1 MSIWSTSRVTCA
13 VAVAA
18 VLAASG
24 VTPATA
30 ASKPPPGGGLVV
42 QTADGAVR
50 GQAGDGVRT
59 FEGIP
64 YAAPPVGDLRFQ
76 PPAPAEAWTGV
87 RDATGFDPQTQCAQ
101 LTRLGNLQTF
111 GEDCLYLNVTV
122 PAGKSAK
129 GLPVM
134 VWVHGGSFVYGTGY
148 TYDASKLAA
157 QGDVVV
163 VTINYRLGPLGF
175 LANPA
180 LSAERPAAGSGD
192 YALLDQQAALRWVQE
207 NARAFGGNPNN
218 VTLFGESAGAASVC
232 ANLVSP
238 SAEGLFHRAIVQSF
252 SCAQPYAPL
261 AQAEQAGQAFAARVG
276 CAGAADVGACLRGV
290 PSEQL
295 LRAWTSG
302 AFAVGG
308 QNLPLQPAQAIAT
321 DQYNS
326 VKSVMHGNT
335 RDENRLFAPLTYLQS
350 GRAFPTTPAQYDAA
364 VRAQYGANGDA
375 VLAEYPLS
383 DYPSAIVA
391 LSTIATDRGSGLSTC
406 EHVKG
411 ANLLTD
417 PPQATKTFAY
427 QFRDRTA
434 SPLISLIP
442 TALGGNGAAHATE
455 LPYLFPGL
463 FGAPLNA
470 EQQQLS
476 DAMVGY
482 WTRFAK
488 TGNPDTGSDLP
499 RWERYRQGSGVVLG
513 LDLASAGGITPVDVA
528 AESNCAFW
536 AKLGL
541 V

>member
-1 MSIWSTSRVTCA
+1 MSSWSKSRMTCA

-18 VLAASG
+18 VLAVSG
-24 VTPATA
+24 VTPAAA

-42 QTADGAVR
+42 QTAGGAVR
-50 GQAGDGVRT
+50 GASLDGVRT

-64 YAAPPVGDLRFQ
+64 YAAPPVGALRFQ
-76 PPAPAEAWTGV
+76 PPAPAQPWTGV

-101 LTRLGNLQTF
+101 LTRTGNLQTF
-111 GEDCLYLNVTV
+111 GEDCLYLNVTT

-148 TYDASKLAA
+148 NYDASKLAT

-180 LSAERPAAGSGD
+180 LTAERPAAGSGD

-207 NARAFGGNPNN
+207 NAKAFGGNPNN
-218 VTLFGESAGAASVC
+218 VTLFGESAGASSVC

-238 SAEGLFHRAIVQSF
+238 TAKGLFHRAIVQSY

-261 AQAEQAGQAFAARVG
+261 TTGESRGQRLAAAVG
-276 CAGAADVGACLRGV
+276 CGGAAQVADCLRAT
-290 PSEQL
+290 SSQKL
-295 LRAWTSG
+295 LEAWRDLGGG
-302 AFAVGG
+302 AFVVGG
-308 QNLPLQPAQAIAT
+308 QNLPLQPAEAIAT
-321 DQYNS
+321 DRYNK

-335 RDENRLFAPLTYLQS
+335 RDENRLFAPLAYLTT
-350 GRAFPTTPAQYDAA
+350 GRPFPATPAAYEDA
-364 VRAQYGANGDA
+364 VRTQYGANADA
-375 VLAEYPLS
+375 VLAQYPLS
-383 DYPSAIVA
+383 DYASPIIA

-406 EHVKG
+406 EHVK
-411 ANLLTD
+411 AYDLLTD
-417 PPQATKTFAY
+417 APRATKTFAY

-434 SPLISLIP
+434 SPLIDLL
-442 TALGGNGAAHATE
+442 AGNNGAAHATE

-463 FGAPLNA
+463 FGAPLKPVQ
-470 EQQQLS
+470 EQLS
-476 DAMVGY
+476 TTMVAY
-482 WTRFAK
+482 WTSFAK
-488 TGNPDTGSDLP
+488 TGNPDTSRQTPD
-499 RWERYRQGSGVVLG
+499 WDRYRQGSGVVQG
-513 LDLASAGGITPVDVA
+513 FDIASAGGVGPVDVA
-528 AESNCAFW
+528 EESNCDFW
-536 AKLGL
+536 VRLGL